1 MKLRRQHHL
10 CFAALGL
17 VVACAG
23 FFGLYELNKLI
34 SAYDGAVAGYR
45 QAQDVDVLQSSFQTQ
60 VQECNNALLR
70 DKDETG
76 RARDWQAFQDGERRV
91 AGQVAKLLGALPAGK
106 ERALIAQFGRA
117 HAQLGQ
123 DCRKGY
129 AQFEAHG
136 FDAAA
141 GDAAVN
147 GKDTGLSGLLEQA
160 GDGILAETA
169 HKVAA
174 ATAGSRRANLVFLV
188 ATVLGA
194 AAAILAGILVL
205 RSTVRPLGRAVDL
218 AKKTLADPDLDL
230 GTRIEVDSNELH
242 AAWDEP
248 VSAARMALRA
258 LPPVSGK
265 RGRPARV
272 AGDWQAT

>member
-1 MKLRRQHHL
+1 MKLRRQLHL

-45 QAQDVDVLQSSFQTQ
+45 QAQDVDLLQSSFKTQ
-60 VQECNNALLR
+60 LQKWNNTLLR
-70 DKDETG
+70 DKDEPG
-76 RARDWQAFQDGERRV
+76 RARDWQAFQDSERRV
-91 AGQVAKLLGALPAGK
+91 AGQVAKLLDILPAGK

-117 HAQLGQ
+117 HAQMGQ
-123 DCRKGY
+123 DCRKDY
-129 AQFEAHG
+129 AQFEARG

-141 GDAAVN
+141 GEAAVN
-147 GKDTGLSGLLEQA
+147 GMDTGLSGLLEQA
-160 GDGILAETA
+160 GDGILTETA
-169 HKVAA
+169 HQVAA
-174 ATAGSRRANLVFLV
+174 ATAGNRRATLVFLV

-194 AAAILAGILVL
+194 VAAILAGMLVS
-205 RSTVRPLGRAVDL
+205 RSIVRPLGRAAGV
-218 AKKTLADPDLDL
+218 AKTMADPDLDP
-230 GTRIEVDSNELH
+230 GTRIEVDANELH

-258 LPPVSGK
+258 LPPVCGK